1 MRTHGVDGV
10 LRLFLFAVGLELPAC
25 WAVSLAVVDVCWARS
40 PDQLDEKALKE
51 KKERKKKKKGYCC
64 LVVVNVVLLFV
75 FVVVSIA
82 S

>member
-1 MRTHGVDGV
+1 M
-10 LRLFLFAVGLELPAC
+10 GLELPAC

-51 KKERKKKKKGYCC
+51 KKEERKKKKKGYYCC